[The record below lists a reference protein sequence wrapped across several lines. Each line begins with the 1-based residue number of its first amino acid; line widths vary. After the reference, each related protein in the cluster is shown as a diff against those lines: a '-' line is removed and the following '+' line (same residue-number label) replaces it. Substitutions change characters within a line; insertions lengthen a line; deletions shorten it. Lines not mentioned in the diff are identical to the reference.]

1 MFSFFL
7 LIFDGNFDRYDS
19 IISLT
24 LLLLSFFVLIK
35 SNKKESNN
43 KNESNFFKVFS
54 YFLISYIFLIISSKI
69 IVHFGVNIAEKLN
82 LSDLTVGAVIFA
94 FGTSLPELSASI
106 VSIMNK
112 KYNIAIGNI
121 LGSNLLNLLLG
132 VGLIGFVT
140 NINIP
145 QFVLNF
151 DYSIMLTL
159 TLSMVLFTKN
169 KAFSPGVYKLTGI
182 LFLLLYVYYI
192 ISVIMR

>member
-1 MFSFFL
+1 
-7 LIFDGNFDRYDS
+7 
-19 IISLT
+19 
-24 LLLLSFFVLIK
+24 
-35 SNKKESNN
+35 
-43 KNESNFFKVFS
+43 
-54 YFLISYIFLIISSKI
+54 
-69 IVHFGVNIAEKLN
+69 
-82 LSDLTVGAVIFA
+82 
-94 FGTSLPELSASI
+94 
-106 VSIMNK
+106 MNK

-145 QFVLNF
+145 QFILNF

-159 TLSMVLFTKN
+159 TLSLVLFTKN
-169 KAFSPGVYKLTGI
+169 KAFSPRVYKLIGI